1 MDLPYILKDFEE
13 YFEMKFEKK
22 PVLVRKNA
30 NFAEEDPSR
39 QNNKKPPV
47 AATKLPQIGSASSK
61 NLPDSRGSKS
71 DVQTERK
78 GVVGKVNKSL
88 PPSKDDFTI
97 EIPGTHIDSKQK
109 N

>member
-1 MDLPYILKDFEE
+1 MEWECNVGLEKWELADNMDLPYILKDFEE

-47 AATKLPQIGSASSK
+47 AATKLP
-61 NLPDSRGSKS
+61 
-71 DVQTERK
+71 
-78 GVVGKVNKSL
+78 
-88 PPSKDDFTI
+88 
-97 EIPGTHIDSKQK
+97 
-109 N
+109 